1 MCHAC
6 ACIGAE
12 RFPIGGIGGYKRLT
26 RALPGHFADRNK
38 IPSPPRDPRRAAGPD
53 DYGTEDSGQG
63 KKKLRKR
70 LEDLDSPRVLQAE
83 YDKRQRREELLCAI
97 NKEAKGEP
105 LSAVLCV
112 ARAKSSKKA
121 APLEEK
127 RVDIQQNDS
136 VDQATPNNTVGSF
149 LPEPI
154 LPVEPSLPEPP
165 SP

>member
-1 MCHAC
+1 MVKSPDQRSPALRRH
-6 ACIGAE
+6 
-12 RFPIGGIGGYKRLT
+12 
-26 RALPGHFADRNK
+26 LPGK
-38 IPSPPRDPRRAAGPD
+38 IPSPPCDPRRAICPD
-53 DYGTEDSGQG
+53 DYGAKDSGQG

-83 YDKRQRREELLCAI
+83 YDKRHRREELLHAI

-136 VDQATPNNTVGSF
+136 VDQARLTKPQKLVAPQSGQCCTNCHELDNA
-149 LPEPI
+149 
-154 LPVEPSLPEPP
+154 
-165 SP
+165 